1 MSIAPYDGVWHRIG
15 CRSLR
20 RRCGQ
25 YGHDRVKVIGFAIGV
40 DDYEVVVVWVEV
52 EVEVGVEVDVAFLLV
67 VVAAPSLLRGETHVK
82 PVRGSRARRHDE
94 SFHQWRR
101 GQEG

>member
-40 DDYEVVVVWVEV
+40 DVAVWVAAEV
-52 EVEVGVEVDVAFLLV
+52 EVEVDVVFLLV

-94 SFHQWRR
+94 SFRQWRR